1 MIQIKVK
8 ENKVVDMID
17 SQNVHENYVIING
30 DADISV
36 GDDIRFFNNDHMRL
50 SVEEA
55 IEARVLETPKE
66 NYKTV
71 WRDGEYKNI
80 PDFSRVLLYD
90 IKTKALV
97 QLREGESPDWNSVT
111 DKEYKNESDI
121 FVDGE
126 WVINEEA
133 EQKEKSERL
142 KAEILELELKQLRS
156 LKAIMS
162 NATEE
167 DEKIYNEIE
176 AEIQAKREEIRGL
189 EKGENI

>member
-17 SQNVHENYVIING
+17 SQNAHEDYVIINE

-36 GDDIRFFNNDHMRL
+36 GDDIRFFNNDYMRL

-55 IEARVLETPKE
+55 IEAGVLETPKE

-90 IKTKALV
+90 IKTKALL

-142 KAEILELELKQLRS
+142 KAEIRELELKQLRS
-156 LKAIMS
+156 FKAIMS

-167 DEKIYNEIE
+167 DERIYNEIE

-189 EKGENI
+189 EDER

>member
-90 IKTKALV
+90 IKTKALL
-97 QLREGESPDWNSVT
+97 QLREGELPDWNSVT

-142 KAEILELELKQLRS
+142 KAEIRELELKQLRS

-162 NATEE
+162 EATEE
-167 DEKIYNEIE
+167 DEEIYNEIE
-176 AEIQAKREEIRGL
+176 AEIEAKREEIRGL
-189 EKGENI
+189 ENER

>member
-142 KAEILELELKQLRS
+142 KAEIRELELKQLRS

>member
-17 SQNVHENYVIING
+17 SQNAHENYVIING

-36 GDDIRFFNNDHMRL
+36 GDDIRFFNNDYMRL

-55 IEARVLETPKE
+55 IEAGVLETPKE

-90 IKTKALV
+90 IKTKALL

-142 KAEILELELKQLRS
+142 KAEIRELELKQLRS
-156 LKAIMS
+156 IKAIMS
-162 NATEE
+162 EATEE

-189 EKGENI
+189 EDGN

>member
-17 SQNVHENYVIING
+17 SQNAHENYVIING

-36 GDDIRFFNNDHMRL
+36 GDDIRFFNNDYMRL

-55 IEARVLETPKE
+55 IEAGVLETPKE

-90 IKTKALV
+90 IKTKALL

-133 EQKEKSERL
+133 EQKEKAERL
-142 KAEILELELKQLRS
+142 KAEIRELEMKQFRS
-156 LKAIMS
+156 LKAIMGE
-162 NATEE
+162 ATEE

-189 EKGENI
+189 EDER

>member
-142 KAEILELELKQLRS
+142 KAEIRELELKQLRS

-189 EKGENI
+189 EDER

>member
-189 EKGENI
+189 ENGN

>member
-36 GDDIRFFNNDHMRL
+36 GDDIRFFNNDYMRL

-90 IKTKALV
+90 IKTKALL

-142 KAEILELELKQLRS
+142 KAEIRELELKQFRS
-156 LKAIMS
+156 FKSIMS

-167 DEKIYNEIE
+167 DEEIYNEIE

-189 EKGENI
+189 ENER

>member
-189 EKGENI
+189 ENER

>member
-142 KAEILELELKQLRS
+142 KAEIRELEMKQLRS

>member
-17 SQNVHENYVIING
+17 SQNAHEDYVIINE

-36 GDDIRFFNNDHMRL
+36 GDDIRFFNNDYMRL

-55 IEARVLETPKE
+55 IEAGVLETPKE

-90 IKTKALV
+90 IKTKALL
-97 QLREGESPDWNSVT
+97 QLREGELPDWNSVT

-133 EQKEKSERL
+133 EQKEKAEQL
-142 KAEILELELKQLRS
+142 KRDIVELELKQLRS

-162 NATEE
+162 EATEE

-176 AEIQAKREEIRGL
+176 AKIQAKREEIRGL
-189 EKGENI
+189 ENGN

>member
-90 IKTKALV
+90 IKTKALL

-133 EQKEKSERL
+133 EQKEKAEQL
-142 KAEILELELKQLRS
+142 KRDIVELELKQLRS
-156 LKAIMS
+156 LKAIMGE
-162 NATEE
+162 ATEE

-189 EKGENI
+189 ENGN

>member
-36 GDDIRFFNNDHMRL
+36 GDDIRFFNNDYMRL

-55 IEARVLETPKE
+55 IEAGVLETPKE

-71 WRDGEYKNI
+71 WRDGEYKNF

-90 IKTKALV
+90 IKTKALL

-133 EQKEKSERL
+133 EQKEKAEQL
-142 KAEILELELKQLRS
+142 KRDIVELELKQFRS
-156 LKAIMS
+156 FKAIMS
-162 NATEE
+162 EATEE
-167 DEKIYNEIE
+167 DEEIYNEIE

-189 EKGENI
+189 ENGD

>member
-17 SQNVHENYVIING
+17 SQNAHEDYVIINE

-36 GDDIRFFNNDHMRL
+36 GDDIRFFNNDYMRL

-55 IEARVLETPKE
+55 IEAGVLETPKE

-90 IKTKALV
+90 IKTKALL
-97 QLREGESPDWNSVT
+97 QLREGELPDWNSVT

-133 EQKEKSERL
+133 EQKEKAEQL
-142 KAEILELELKQLRS
+142 KAEIRELELKQLRS
-156 LKAIMS
+156 FKAIMS

-167 DEKIYNEIE
+167 DERIYNEIE

-189 EKGENI
+189 EDGN

>member
-90 IKTKALV
+90 IKTKALL

-142 KAEILELELKQLRS
+142 KAEIRELELKQFRS

-162 NATEE
+162 EATEE
-167 DEKIYNEIE
+167 DEEIYREIE

-189 EKGENI
+189 EDGN

>member
-189 EKGENI
+189 EDER

>member
-17 SQNVHENYVIING
+17 SQNAHENYVIING

-36 GDDIRFFNNDHMRL
+36 GDDIRFFNNDYMRL

-55 IEARVLETPKE
+55 IEAGVLETPKE

-90 IKTKALV
+90 IKTKALL
-97 QLREGESPDWNSVT
+97 QLREGELPDWNSVT

-142 KAEILELELKQLRS
+142 KAEIRELELKQLRS
-156 LKAIMS
+156 FKAIMGE
-162 NATEE
+162 ATEE

-176 AEIQAKREEIRGL
+176 AKIQAKREEIRGL
-189 EKGENI
+189 ENER

>member
-17 SQNVHENYVIING
+17 SQNAHEDYVIINE

-36 GDDIRFFNNDHMRL
+36 GDDIRFFNNDYMRL

-55 IEARVLETPKE
+55 IEAGVLETPKE

-90 IKTKALV
+90 IKTKALL

-142 KAEILELELKQLRS
+142 KAEIRELELKQLRS
-156 LKAIMS
+156 IKAIMS
-162 NATEE
+162 EATEE

-189 EKGENI
+189 EDGN